1 MRPAVLPTLL
11 ITMMPSSAVEPSA
24 VAVASANKHNL
35 LSITAEYTPVMAAV
49 LMAALSPATSLFGI
63 AGTATDVPL
72 ITIVLVAV
80 KSAVTALVAVAV
92 GQLNFQSLLPTSTQ
106 VL

>member
-1 MRPAVLPTLL
+1 
-11 ITMMPSSAVEPSA
+11 MPSSAVELSA

-35 LSITAEYTPVMAAV
+35 LSITALYTPVIPAPAFAE
-49 LMAALSPATSLFGI
+49 LIAALSPATSLFGI

-72 ITIVLVAV
+72 ITMVLVAV

-92 GQLNFQSLLPTSTQ
+92 GQLSFQSLLPTGTQ